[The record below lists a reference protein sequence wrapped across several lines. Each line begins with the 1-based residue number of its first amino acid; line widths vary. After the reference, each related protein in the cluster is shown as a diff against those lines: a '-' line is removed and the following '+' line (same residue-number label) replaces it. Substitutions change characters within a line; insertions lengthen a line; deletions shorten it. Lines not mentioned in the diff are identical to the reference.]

1 MIKPAIK
8 GRLNLCVNE
17 ELPRMVIIETA
28 WFARWQMDRLRIDI
42 RDVWNDFVAKWCESD
57 GRKFEVLFAEWNA
70 NDGNVEDDSKA
81 YVLDCESN
89 PTEDEPK

>member
-1 MIKPAIK
+1 M
-8 GRLNLCVNE
+8 
-17 ELPRMVIIETA
+17 
-28 WFARWQMDRLRIDI
+28 
-42 RDVWNDFVAKWCESD
+42 AKWCECD